1 MTETLNQNGIS
12 QMDELFNDYNKAC
25 NEVLFRGEDDEE
37 AIGFD
42 VARRELV
49 DKGVSIAQTVKDCYR
64 ILSELDPERYEHLW
78 GIVLKK
84 IDSIEFGGIIGKF
97 DTIHQGILGE
107 NNSGCEDDEDLER
120 VRCDMLRNKFLPQ
133 AIAKAT
139 TREECL
145 QVLGRTHEKN
155 TYIRGLVAEKM
166 ALFPIETRR
175 A

>member
-1 MTETLNQNGIS
+1 MAETLNQNGIS
-12 QMDELFNDYNKAC
+12 QMDELLNGYDEDC
-25 NEVLFRGEDDEE
+25 HEVLFRGEDDEE

-42 VARRELV
+42 VVRQELV
-49 DKGVSIAQTVKDCYR
+49 DKGMGIVQTVEDCDR
-64 ILSELDPERYEHLW
+64 ILSELDPERYKYLR
-78 GIVLKK
+78 GIVLKRR
-84 IDSIEFGGIIGKF
+84 DSIEFSGIIGKF

-107 NNSGCEDDEDLER
+107 NNSSCEDDEELER
-120 VRCDMLRNKFLPQ
+120 VRSDELRNKLLPQ

-155 TYIRGLVAEKM
+155 AYIRGLVAEKM
-166 ALFPIETRR
+166 ASFPIETRK